1 MSTSSWGIF
10 VAIWRYPAPA
20 QAQSRSAIYNRSMK
34 KRILSTTV
42 ALLTAAL
49 GIPLSCHAESTRAVN
64 SSKENNKTTSSQTET
79 VAGAPNVVKVGEYQS
94 TAAIK
99 AINQVIARVQLH
111 EQAGRQ
117 AAVLYVRNIPVLTF
131 VGSHPTKTRSTKVGS
146 TGNDSATDG
155 IKVATMGKF
164 PDLNTQNSGTD
175 AMKADNAPLWQA
187 TSVAAKLN
195 QMSLDSVDASNITVH
210 WKGNGKST
218 QNKAAER
225 YSIKVNDQELIEINS
240 NTRLPDQTKSL
251 AEDALQVTNRLRRL
265 LGNAKPLQEVAGM
278 PKPQLPK
285 LPQNIALGPVQ
296 FSLSGIASW
305 YGPGFHGRRSANGEI
320 YNQNALT
327 AAHKSL
333 PFGTRVRVTNVGTG
347 RSVVVRINDRG
358 PYVGGRIIDLSAAA
372 ARIIGVMQTG
382 VASVRVE
389 VLGR

>member
-1 MSTSSWGIF
+1 MLFGDTL
-10 VAIWRYPAPA
+10 R
-20 QAQSRSAIYNRSMK
+20 QLKLKSRSAIYNLSMK
-34 KRILSTTV
+34 KRLLSTTV

-64 SSKENNKTTSSQTET
+64 YSKENSKATSSQTGT
-79 VAGAPNVVKVGEYQS
+79 VAQTPNVVKVGEYQS
-94 TAAIK
+94 TAATK
-99 AINQVIARVQLH
+99 TMDTVIARVQSH

-117 AAVLYVRNIPVLTF
+117 AVTLYVRNIPVLTF
-131 VGSHPTKTRSTKVGS
+131 VGSAPTKTSSTKLGS

-155 IKVATMGKF
+155 IKVATRGEL
-164 PDLNTQNSGTD
+164 PDLNTQKSTGTD
-175 AMKADNAPLWQA
+175 ATLSAANAPVWRA
-187 TSVAAKLN
+187 AAVAAKLN
-195 QMSLDSVDASNITVH
+195 QMSLDSVDASKITVH
-210 WKGNGKST
+210 WKGNSKST

-240 NTRLPDQTKSL
+240 DTKVPAPTKNL
-251 AEDALQVTNRLRRL
+251 AQDALQVTNRLRRL
-265 LGNAKPLQEVAGM
+265 LGNAQPLKEVAGM

-285 LPQNIALGPVQ
+285 PAQNIALGPVR

-305 YGPGFHGRRSANGEI
+305 YGPGFNGRRSANGEV

-333 PFGTRVRVTNVGTG
+333 PFGTRVRVTHVRTG

-358 PYVGGRIIDLSAAA
+358 PYSGGRIIDLSAAA
-372 ARIIGVMQTG
+372 ARIIGVMQSG
-382 VASVRVE
+382 VAPVRVE